1 MIIDSNAVI
10 YAADI
15 NGKIYDYL
23 QKRRSEICISDVSR
37 VEVLGYHALAPN
49 DKLFFT
55 HFFTQMRLIPISEP
69 IILKAIELRS
79 SKKMSLGDAFIAATA
94 LVLDEPLFTSNFDD
108 FKYLKKIKLIDA
120 RKI

>member
-1 MIIDSNAVI
+1 MVIDSNSVI
-10 YAADI
+10 YAADL
-15 NGKIYDYL
+15 NGKTYNYL
-23 QKRRSEICISDVSR
+23 KERRSEICISDVSR
-37 VEVLGYHALAPN
+37 VEVLGFHALLPN

-55 HFFTQMRLIPISEP
+55 HFFAQIRLIPISEP

-79 SKKMSLGDAFIAATA
+79 TKKMSLGDAFIAATA

-108 FKYLKKIKLIDA
+108 FKYFKNLKLIDG

>member
-10 YAADI
+10 YAADT

-23 QKRRSEICISDVSR
+23 QKRRSEIGTSDVSR
-37 VEVLGYHALAPN
+37 VEVLGFHALLPN

-55 HFFTQMRLIPISEP
+55 HFFTQIRLIPISEP
-69 IILKAIELRS
+69 IVLKAIELRS
-79 SKKMSLGDAFIAATA
+79 AKKMSLGDALIAATA

-108 FKYLKKIKLIDA
+108 FKYFKNLKLIDG